1 MRHQPHCSSWTQLL
15 QTGQLFW
22 EVVSFGIVIS
32 QFHSR
37 KPAIVVIASHQA
49 LTKGTMD
56 IPSKSH
62 SDNGLSASER
72 TTPSEQSSVSF
83 STIEIHEHAMILGD
97 GRSASGC
104 GPCLEIDW
112 TEQSN
117 IILNL
122 EEYESMRYHRRHKN
136 ELIMP
141 GTMRTDLLLDS
152 GYTMREISE
161 LTSASRSKPSASK
174 KVMNKLSK
182 VFCKSR

>member
-1 MRHQPHCSSWTQLL
+1 METDEI
-15 QTGQLFW
+15 FW
-22 EVVSFGIVIS
+22 EVVSFAITKLQTSDWKLFLS
-32 QFHSR
+32 QSQKY
-37 KPAIVVIASHQA
+37 KPVMVVVASQQA
-49 LTKGTMD
+49 LTKDNMD
-56 IPSKSH
+56 IPTKSH
-62 SDNGLSASER
+62 SDGGFSASDR
-72 TTPSEQSSVSF
+72 TTLSEKSSVSF

-97 GRSASGC
+97 GRSASGS

-117 IILNL
+117 VILNL
-122 EEYESMRYHRRHKN
+122 EEYESMRYHRRHKH

-141 GTMRTDLLLDS
+141 GNKRTDLLLDS

-161 LTSASRSKPSASK
+161 LTSASRSKPSSPK